1 MVPPQEKDCV
11 VQMPETSKNQKL
23 ANAALKLAIHSR
35 QYNIVNAM
43 NVALNKAQKAHI
55 KSGRKGPGPTF
66 THIYRAALKSF

>member
-1 MVPPQEKDCV
+1 
-11 VQMPETSKNQKL
+11 MPETSKNQKL
-23 ANAALKLAIHSR
+23 ANAAFKLATHSR
-35 QYNIVNAM
+35 QFDPINAM